1 MKELAGLLPQL
12 EQQHGLPAGLLQAV
26 MMTESGGNPRAVSPR
41 GASGP
46 FQFMPATAREYGI
59 DPFNPQQ
66 SAQAAAKKLAEL
78 TKMYGGDTTKA
89 LQAYNWGE
97 GNMASGK
104 PMPAE
109 TQAYAGKV
117 FSRMPKDK
125 IDPAKVKWD
134 DDAIDP
140 AKVQWDDAP
149 AQPAAKTR
157 GMAQNT
163 GDTLAGLVR
172 GAGSIGATL
181 LAPVD
186 MAVRSLNNGKPLNI
200 GGIDIAGH
208 DRRAGMDSALGM
220 LGANTQSLPFQ
231 AGKLTSEVAGTMG
244 VGGVLGNAARAA
256 GASPAVVSALN
267 TAGFRTGLAP
277 TTVAGQ
283 AGSLALRTGAGAAT
297 GAAGAAMVNPE
308 DAGTGAAIGAV
319 LPGAL
324 QGLAATGRGAANALK
339 SGKTRATERLANA
352 LGPDAVRQAS
362 ALAAARELV
371 PGSQPTV
378 AQVLRTPQAGILE
391 RVVSDSAGGVALKER
406 YAAQNAARLAALDR
420 VAPTDPRGFA
430 SARADLGA
438 ELERA
443 MLPLREAQNARVS
456 GLFESVDPDGLV
468 RMRLPLDDMQGAAD
482 KFLGPGTV
490 GQGGKAGQVLQ
501 EARRI
506 GLESADGIA
515 PTVAGPGPRTLA
527 QEVRRAGGLSM
538 GQNSGV
544 LSEVKA
550 LGKDVKNLTRRGS
563 AGLSPAKMAEKLHEK
578 GILPDEDVNTLL
590 NALRDEASG
599 GPAVGYG
606 DEAYGQFAAAR
617 EAAMGDVPVA
627 GDIPRAVTWREAQ
640 NLRSSINDLWADAS
654 SKGRNREAAALQKM
668 RDAIDNATEDV
679 ASGKLQPDEVFPDD
693 TASRW
698 RSALDEFQKFKQRF
712 DTGPQAAMFR
722 RGADGQPLAQ
732 GGEIAGR
739 FWGAGGA
746 AKENVESFRRLV
758 ADNPKLLGQFRAMVT
773 TEGAATGGANEQ
785 LGAKFVR
792 WVDQTLPGLKAAFDP
807 AEVRQLQRIAADVK
821 RSGQAASA
829 GMSRGSNTYQ
839 NASNAL
845 SLGVLDSPL
854 LNAAANRIPMVNG
867 VTGPALQWM
876 REGQREAM
884 ARELAGLLADPA
896 AASNALLQ
904 LGAPRPSRVN
914 ALLPYAGR
922 IAPALAAD

>member
-66 SAQAAAKKLAEL
+66 SAQAAAKKLAGL

-117 FSRMPKDK
+117 FSRMPQDK

-134 DDAIDP
+134 EEKIDP
-140 AKVQWDDAP
+140 AKVQWDAP
-149 AQPAAKTR
+149 AKSAAKPR
-157 GMAQNT
+157 GFMQDA
-163 GDTLAGLVR
+163 GDTMAGLVR

-186 MAVRSLNNGKPLNI
+186 MAARALNNGKPINI
-200 GGIDIAGH
+200 GGIDIAGQ

-220 LGANTQSLPFQ
+220 MGADTQSLPFQ
-231 AGKLTSEVAGTMG
+231 AGKLTSEVAGTLG
-244 VGGVLGNAARAA
+244 VGGVLAGGARAA
-256 GASPAVVSALN
+256 GAAPSVVNAL
-267 TAGFRTGLAP
+267 ASGGFVTGRAP
-277 TTVAGQ
+277 VNALGRVGD
-283 AGSLALRTGAGAAT
+283 AALRAGAGGAGGAV
-297 GAAGAAMVNPE
+297 AAGLVNPGDVVE
-308 DAGTGAAIGAV
+308 GAAIGAA
-319 LPGAL
+319 LPGVIRSL
-324 QGLAATGRGAANALK
+324 GAAGQAVGKAVK
-339 SGKTRATERLANA
+339 SGSAEAKAVQRMRAALEADPAALAK
-352 LGPDAVRQAS
+352 
-362 ALAAARELV
+362 LAAARELV

-391 RVVSDSAGGVALKER
+391 RVVSSSPGGAALQER

-420 VAPTDPRGFA
+420 VAPVDPRGFA

-438 ELERA
+438 DLERT

-515 PTVAGPGPRTLA
+515 PTVAGAGQRTLA

-544 LSEVKA
+544 LGEVKA

-563 AGLSPAKMAEKLHEK
+563 AGLSPAKMAEKLHEQ

-606 DEAYGQFAAAR
+606 DDAYGQFAAAR
-617 EAAMGDVPVA
+617 EAAMGDAPMA

-679 ASGKLQPDEVFPDD
+679 ASGKLQPDEFFPDD

-732 GGEIAGR
+732 GGEVAGR

-746 AKENVESFRRLV
+746 AKENVQSFRRLV
-758 ADNPKLLGQFRAMVT
+758 ADNPKLLGQFREMVT
-773 TEGAATGGANEQ
+773 TEGAGTASARGDLTTKF
-785 LGAKFVR
+785 AK
-792 WVDQTLPGLKAAFDP
+792 WVEKTLPGLKAAFDP
-807 AEVRQLQRIAADVK
+807 AEVRALERIAADI
-821 RSGQAASA
+821 RRAEQGLSA
-829 GMSRGSNTYQ
+829 GPVRGSNTFQ
-839 NASNAL
+839 NAANAL
-845 SLGVLDSPL
+845 SLGLLDSNA
-854 LNAAANRIPMVNG
+854 LNVAANRVPVVG
-867 VTGPALQWM
+867 TFSGAGLQWV
-876 REGQREAM
+876 RERQQDKL
-884 ARELAGLLADPA
+884 ARELANLLANPA
-896 AASNALLQ
+896 KAA
-904 LGAPRPSRVN
+904 N
-914 ALLPYAGR
+914 ALLPQQARPLEVNPLLQYGAR
-922 IAPALAAD
+922 AMPALMADR